1 MIKELFESSFF
12 HKKPIVDTPNIN
24 FIEYTHK
31 GQFSL
36 IDKLACDGCKRV
48 CSQNIN
54 DRKQLLICSRDVVY
68 VMKLDQ
74 LFKVIE
80 NAGENCDYMLD
91 DSVVMALI
99 EMTCTSSEYVE
110 SKRQKAISQLYST
123 LQTICENS
131 DVRGHI
137 EREEARF
144 VIFSWKDTS
153 RDESYDDVEKS
164 MILMTEMSDEVYS
177 IDNVSN
183 FDFGFKFKEIRYPDT
198 LNWDDLYV
206 RQA

>member
-12 HKKPIVDTPNIN
+12 HKKPIVDAPNIN
-24 FIEYTHK
+24 FIEYPCK

-36 IDKLACDGCKRV
+36 CDKLACSGCKHV
-48 CSQNIN
+48 CSQNIK
-54 DRKQLLICSRDVVY
+54 DRKQLLVYSREVVY

-74 LFKVIE
+74 LFKVIKS
-80 NAGENCDYMLD
+80 AGENCDYMID
-91 DSVVMALI
+91 DSFVMALI
-99 EMTCTSSEYVE
+99 EMTCTSSEYIE

-123 LQTICENS
+123 LQTMCENY
-131 DVRGHI
+131 DVRRHI
-137 EREEARF
+137 EREKARF

-153 RDESYDDVEKS
+153 RDESYDAVEES

-198 LNWDDLYV
+198 LNWDNLYA